1 MQLQVDTAPRPS
13 PLMGGTATPGTIDAF
28 APDYSVPP
36 VMWPTAQQGRP
47 TLTGGIPGGR
57 LPGEY

>member
-1 MQLQVDTAPRPS
+1 
-13 PLMGGTATPGTIDAF
+13 MGGTTTPGTIDAF

-57 LPGEY
+57 LPGEYRV